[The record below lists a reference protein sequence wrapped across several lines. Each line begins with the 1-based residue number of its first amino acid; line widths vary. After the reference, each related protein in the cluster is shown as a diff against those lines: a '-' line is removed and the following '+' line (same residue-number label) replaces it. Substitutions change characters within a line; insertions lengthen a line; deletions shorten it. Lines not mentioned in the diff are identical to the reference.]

1 MFAAPPAIEAEIFA
15 TIPER
20 FWRRGEVSEWARIQL
35 NGAETPVFLEAPAFD
50 GAGNLW
56 VADIPWGR
64 LFRIAPS
71 GEVELGGEYDGWP
84 TGMKFLADG
93 RLLIADHKRGM
104 MIFDPASGT
113 AEPWFERYQL
123 EPFKGCNDIAVT
135 REGDLYFTDQ
145 GQSGW
150 QSPTGRLYRVRSGTG
165 RLELLLDNLPSP
177 NGLVLN
183 KAESALFLAL
193 TRANAIWR
201 VGLHADGNVGKVG
214 TFIQMSG
221 GNGPDGVT
229 IDEEDNLA
237 VCHVG
242 FGAVWLFSR
251 LGEPMLRINSPVGVH
266 TTNIAY
272 GGPDM
277 RSLFIT
283 EAGSGTILTAA
294 MPAPGRQVYTTT
306 I

>member
-1 MFAAPPAIEAEIFA
+1 MFAAPPAIEAEVFA
-15 TIPER
+15 AIREK
-20 FWRRGEVSEWARIQL
+20 FHRRSEISEWARVQL
-35 NGAETPVFLEAPAFD
+35 HGAETPVFLEAPAFD
-50 GAGNLW
+50 SEGHLW

-64 LFRIAPS
+64 LFRIAPD
-71 GEVELGGEYDGWP
+71 GAVELGGEYDGWP

-104 MIFDPASGT
+104 MLFDPGSGRT
-113 AEPWFERYQL
+113 EPWFERYQL
-123 EPFKGCNDIAVT
+123 EPFKGCNDIAVA
-135 REGDLYFTDQ
+135 RNGDLYFTDQ

-150 QSPTGRLYRVRSGTG
+150 QSPTGRLYRVRSGSG

-183 KAESALFLAL
+183 KAESALYLAV

-201 VGLHADGNVGKVG
+201 VGLHADGTIGKVG
-214 TFIQMSG
+214 TFVQMSG
-221 GNGPDGVT
+221 GNGPDGVA
-229 IDEEDNLA
+229 IDEDDNIA

-272 GGPDM
+272 GGSD
-277 RSLFIT
+277 RRTLFIT
-283 EAGSGTILTAA
+283 ESGSGTILNAP
-294 MPAPGRQVYTTT
+294 MPVPGRELYTTA

>member
-1 MFAAPPAIEAEIFA
+1 MFAAPPAVEAEVFT
-15 TIPER
+15 TIPES
-20 FWRRGEVSEWARIQL
+20 FHRRGEISPWAQVQL
-35 NGAETPVFLEAPAFD
+35 HGVETPVFLEAPAFD

-64 LFRIAPS
+64 LFKIAPD
-71 GEVELGGEYDGWP
+71 GRVELGGECGGWP
-84 TGMKFLADG
+84 TGMKFLSDG
-93 RLLIADHKRGM
+93 RLLIACHMRGM
-104 MIFDPASGT
+104 MIFDPSTGET
-113 AEPWFERYQL
+113 QPWFERHQL
-123 EPFKGCNDIAVT
+123 EPFKGCNDIAIT
-135 REGDLYFTDQ
+135 RAGDLYFTDQ

-150 QSPTGRLYRVRSGTG
+150 QSPTGRLFRVRKGTG
-165 RLELLLDNLPSP
+165 RLELLIDNIPSP

-183 KAESALFLAL
+183 KAENALFLAV

-201 VGLHADGNVGKVG
+201 VGLHADGSIGKVG

-229 IDEEDNLA
+229 IDEDDNIS

-242 FGAVWLFSR
+242 FAAVWLFSR

-272 GGPDM
+272 GGDDM
-277 RSLFIT
+277 RTLFIT
-283 EAGSGTILTAA
+283 ESGSGTILTAR
-294 MPAPGRQVYTTT
+294 MPVPGRQVYTTD